1 MDFAGPLLPAH
12 QELRGVEMQFL
23 PALTNDPKTIVR
35 ETPAG
40 EHLPYA
46 RHIDDV
52 TIETRD
58 GLLMQTIRLGGL
70 LFETADTDEL
80 NYRSGLRDAMLRT
93 LGSSRFAVYQHVIRR
108 PAPASLAPVSAD
120 DFSAKLDRQ
129 WRDKLSRKQLYV
141 NELFL
146 TIIRRPLQGRI
157 GVADRLRGWFA
168 KSARRDEGLR
178 SAEKHALDRA
188 REAMMASLSAYSP
201 QLLSVYSTEHG
212 MRSEP
217 LEFLSCLFNADMRPV
232 AKPYGDLGHFIP
244 ARRVSFGQ
252 DTVELAPSGELAR
265 RFVAIVSIKDY
276 PGATFPGMFDEIY
289 RLPFELHVTQS
300 FAMVER
306 AQALGQMN
314 LALRRMQSADDEAL
328 SLREELG
335 FAKDEVAAGRA
346 GFGEHHSTIAVHA
359 DSLEALA
366 DQVAEVIALLAD
378 LGINA
383 VREDIALEPA
393 FWAQFPANF
402 RYIGRRGLVST
413 ANFAGLASL
422 HNFPVGQSAGN
433 HWGEAVTLLETTAA
447 GPYFFNFHQQD
458 LGNFTVI
465 GPSGSGKT
473 VVLNFLLSQAQRFRP
488 RTIFFDK
495 DRGAELFVRAIGGQY
510 DRLRPGYASGL
521 NPLQLSETPQN
532 RQFLLDWLTLLAGG
546 ADATEVD
553 HMRDAITTNFLQPKE
568 RRRLRF
574 LVELF
579 RGGARPKSGDLYSRL
594 RPWWGDGEHAWLFD
608 NEVDQTDLSA
618 RTVGFDMTSILDNQ
632 QVRTPAMLYFFHRVE
647 QRLDGSP
654 AIIVIDEGW
663 KALDDE
669 VFVHRIKDWQ
679 KTIRKRN
686 GVVGFATQSA
696 QDALE
701 SKIASAII
709 EQAATQIFMINPKA
723 RAEDYINGFGLS
735 RHEFD
740 LVRTLPDTSRC
751 FLIKHGRESVV
762 ARLDLAGEPEILTVL
777 SGRESTVRIFDELVK
792 KTGPDPSN
800 WLHLLVER
808 AA

>member
-1 MDFAGPLLPAH
+1 M
-12 QELRGVEMQFL
+12 EMQLL
-23 PALTNDPKTIVR
+23 PALTRDPKAIAN

-40 EHLPYA
+40 AHLPYA

-80 NYRSGLRDAMLRT
+80 NYRAGLRDAMLRT
-93 LGSSRFAVYQHVIRR
+93 LGSSRFAVYQHVVRR
-108 PAPASLAPVSAD
+108 PAPASLGQVNAD
-120 DFSAKLDRQ
+120 DFSAKLDDR
-129 WRDKLSRKQLYV
+129 WRAKLSEKKLFV

-146 TIIRRPLQGRI
+146 TIVRRPLQGRI
-157 GVADRLRGWFA
+157 GIADRLRGWLARSA
-168 KSARRDEGLR
+168 KRNEGLMA
-178 SAEKHALDRA
+178 AEKHALDRA
-188 REAMMASLSAYSP
+188 REAVMASLSAYDP
-201 QLLSVYSTEHG
+201 HLLSVYPSEDG
-212 MRSEP
+212 PRSEP
-217 LEFLSCLFNADMRPV
+217 LEFLSCLFNADLRPV
-232 AKPYGDLGHFIP
+232 ALPYGDLGHFIP
-244 ARRVSFGQ
+244 ARRISFGR
-252 DTVELAPSGELAR
+252 DTVELAPTGDLPR
-265 RFVAIVSIKDY
+265 RFVALVSIKDY
-276 PGATFPGMFDEIY
+276 PSATFPGMFDELC

-314 LALRRMQSADDEAL
+314 LALRRMQSTEDEAL
-328 SLREELG
+328 SLREELTT
-335 FAKDEVAAGRA
+335 AKDEVAAGRA

-359 DSLEALA
+359 DDLELLS
-366 DQVAEVIALLAD
+366 DHVAEVIALLAD

-383 VREDIALEPA
+383 VREDIALEPTY
-393 FWAQFPANF
+393 WAQFPANF
-402 RYIGRRGLVST
+402 RYIGRGGLVST
-413 ANFAGLASL
+413 TNFAGLASL
-422 HNFPVGQSAGN
+422 HNFPVGRATGN

-473 VVLNFLLSQAQRFRP
+473 VVLNFLLAQAQRFKP

-495 DRGAELFVRAIGGQY
+495 DRGAELFIRAVGGRY
-510 DRLRPGYASGL
+510 DRLQPGMPSGL
-521 NPLQLSETPQN
+521 NPLQLPDTATN
-532 RQFLLDWLTLLAGG
+532 RQFLLEWLAQLAGG
-546 ADATEVD
+546 ANSAEADQI
-553 HMRDAITTNFLQPKE
+553 RDAIDTNFLQPME
-568 RRRLRF
+568 RRRLRY
-574 LVELF
+574 VVDLF
-579 RGGARPKSGDLYSRL
+579 RGGSRPEPDDLYARL
-594 RPWWGDGEHAWLFD
+594 RVWWGDGEHAWLFD
-608 NEVDQTDLSA
+608 NERDLTDLDV
-618 RTVGFDMTSILDNQ
+618 RTVGFDMTAILDNPK
-632 QVRTPAMLYFFHRVE
+632 VRTPAMLYFFHRVE
-647 QRLDGSP
+647 ERLDGTP
-654 AIIVIDEGW
+654 AIVVIDEGW

-669 VFVHRIKDWQ
+669 VFVFRIKDWQ

-709 EQAATQIFMINPKA
+709 EQAATQIFMVNPKA

-762 ARLDLAGEPEILTVL
+762 ARLDLSGETEILTVL
-777 SGRESTVRIFDELVK
+777 SGRESTVRIFDELVQ
-792 KTGPDPSN
+792 KTGPDPAN
-800 WLHLLVER
+800 WLHLLLEK